1 MVSVLQTRNGL
12 VGGWVY
18 SWIYTWSFN
27 NMKLIKHPDTFL
39 RGPTEKV
46 DFPLSDENKIIIKN
60 MINLMYQERGIGLA
74 ANQAG
79 YNRRMFVMDVS
90 NEKDNPQ
97 VFINPVITAKNNIK
111 MNDMEGCLSCPGRT
125 VKVKRSISVNLEWLC
140 EHGEKQ
146 HKTFYHLP
154 CRVVLHEMDHLN
166 GKLIIDEV
174 E

>member
-1 MVSVLQTRNGL
+1 
-12 VGGWVY
+12 
-18 SWIYTWSFN
+18 
-27 NMKLIKHPDTFL
+27 MKLIKHPDTFL

-90 NEKDNPQ
+90 NEKDKPQ

-111 MNDMEGCLSCPGRT
+111 SKDIEGCLSCPAKE
-125 VKVKRSISVNLEWLC
+125 VKVSRSISVNLEWMC

-146 HKTFYHLP
+146 HKTFYYLP